1 MYSLEWAISL
11 FYGVFLNS
19 RGFMQLGDQDR
30 GPVWEPAKVD
40 VASPLNI
47 VISISSEQC

>member
-1 MYSLEWAISL
+1 MGYFA

-19 RGFMQLGDQDR
+19 RGFTQPGDQGR
-30 GPVWEPAKVD
+30 EPAKVD

-47 VISISSEQC
+47 VISISSDQW